1 MFHKKYLFILL
12 SVLVIASMALSA
24 CAPAA
29 TEAPAAPAEEAT
41 APAEAAAVTGKV
53 GIVLPTKDEPRWI
66 QDETRFKDALTA
78 AGYDVQILF
87 SQGDSAKEKDN
98 VESLISQGIQV
109 LIIYPAGRSGR
120 SSSSGCSQ
128 GSRCEGYFV

>member
-1 MFHKKYLFILL
+1 MRP
-12 SVLVIASMALSA
+12 ASKMH
-24 CAPAA
+24 
-29 TEAPAAPAEEAT
+29 
-41 APAEAAAVTGKV
+41 
-53 GIVLPTKDEPRWI
+53 
-66 QDETRFKDALTA
+66 LTA

-109 LIIYPAGRSGR
+109 LIICPAGRHGR

-128 GSRCEGYFV
+128 GSRGEGYFV